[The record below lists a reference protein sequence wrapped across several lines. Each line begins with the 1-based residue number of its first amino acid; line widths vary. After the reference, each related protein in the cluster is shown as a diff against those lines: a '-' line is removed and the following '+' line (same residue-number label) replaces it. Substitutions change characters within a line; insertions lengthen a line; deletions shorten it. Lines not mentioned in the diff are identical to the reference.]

1 MVDRNYVLQAMRAAD
16 RAALGPHF
24 QTVNLAA
31 GDVLHEPGYPVDWVH
46 FPNTAV
52 ASVVTVMADGR
63 TVESD
68 TVGFE
73 SAVGALSV
81 LGSTPAVSRTFIQ
94 IAGSAIRVPAARI
107 RHRADESPGLRQ
119 LLIRHVNANLAQAH
133 QSVACNALHAL
144 TERLCRWL
152 LMSQDRTA
160 EDRIRL
166 TQQYLATMLGVQRT
180 TVNEALQ
187 DLTLRGLIRQERGA
201 ILILDRARL
210 EALACECYDVVRG
223 NLELLIGREP
233 STERPAEMAP

>member
-1 MVDRNYVLQAMRAAD
+1 MGDRNYVLQAMSASD
-16 RAALGPHF
+16 RAALEPHF
-24 QTVNLAA
+24 QRVDLAS

-52 ASVVTVMADGR
+52 VSVVTVMADGR

-68 TVGFE
+68 TVGYE

-81 LGSTPAVSRTFIQ
+81 LGSSIAVSRTFTQ
-94 IAGSAIRVPAARI
+94 IAGSAIRIPAARI
-107 RHRADESPGLRQ
+107 RQRADLSPNLRQ
-119 LLIRHVNANLAQAH
+119 LLIRHAHANLAQAH

-160 EDRIRL
+160 ENRIRL

-180 TVNEALQ
+180 TVTEALL
-187 DLTLRGLIRQERGA
+187 DLTAGGLIRQERGA
-201 ILILDRARL
+201 ILIVDRLRL
-210 EALACECYDVVRG
+210 EALACECYDVVRF
-223 NLELLIGREP
+223 NLEQLIGRAPAANPAVEP
-233 STERPAEMAP
+233 AP